1 MYPPGTRVRYIARDF
16 AISIAFWLS
25 MSVLM
30 AWQEYMLAR
39 QENLHYS
46 IAEML
51 LLFAVRCFTLALM
64 TPLIFYIVEWR
75 PLKPGAMIGRGF
87 GYLLGFALFSLAFA
101 SIRWCIY
108 PPWMPDTQHWGV
120 RSFQTFVDMLY
131 EMFADE
137 FVTYIAI
144 VIAAHAYVYFFSVQ
158 RQEREQLELK
168 QALTQS
174 ELQALKSQIHPHFLF
189 NTLHGISTLV
199 ESDPTRAQSMIV
211 NLSRLLRRAIQHDGV
226 DLVTLGEDLQ
236 FAEEYLNIEKMRLG
250 NRLTVHWSILPE
262 SRNVLVP
269 QLILQPLIENAV
281 KHGVSPAR
289 EGGWIEVS
297 SARNGHTLNIEV
309 KNSVLGTHRNGT
321 GLGLQNIRMRLKCL
335 YGDDA
340 SLQFRRD
347 DRVAIASLT
356 MPAFS
361 GAETVEPEVL
371 ELR

>member
-1 MYPPGTRVRYIARDF
+1 MQFSGASVRRIARDF
-16 AISIAFWLS
+16 AISTAFWLS

-39 QENLHYS
+39 QANLNYS
-46 IAEML
+46 ISEMM
-51 LLFAVRCFTLALM
+51 LLFAVRCLTLALI

-75 PLKPGAMIGRGF
+75 PLKPGALLGRGA
-87 GYLLGFALFSLAFA
+87 GYLLGFALFTIAFA

-108 PPWMPDTQHWGV
+108 PPWLPETQHWGA
-120 RSFQTFVDMLY
+120 RSLHSFVDMLY

-137 FVTYIAI
+137 FVTYIGI

-199 ESDPTRAQSMIV
+199 ESDPTRAQRMIV

-250 NRLTVHWSILPE
+250 DRLTVRWSILPE
-262 SRNVLVP
+262 SRKVLVP

-289 EGGWIEVS
+289 EGGWIDVS
-297 SARNGHTLNIEV
+297 SAMSGQTLNIEV
-309 KNSVLGTHRNGT
+309 KNSALGVQKIGT

-340 SLQFRRD
+340 SLHFLRD
-347 DRVAIASLT
+347 DRIATASLT
-356 MPAFS
+356 LPAFS
-361 GAETVEPEVL
+361 GAEIAEPEVL
-371 ELR
+371 ETR

>member
-1 MYPPGTRVRYIARDF
+1 MRVTAAKVRRIARDF

-39 QENLHYS
+39 QAHLHYS
-46 IAEML
+46 MPEML
-51 LLFAVRCFTLALM
+51 LLFAVRCLTLGLM

-75 PLKPGAMIGRGF
+75 PLKPDAMLGRGL
-87 GYLLGFALFSLAFA
+87 GYLLGFALFTFAFA
-101 SIRWCIY
+101 GIRWSIY
-108 PPWMPDTQHWGV
+108 PPWMPETQGWGV
-120 RSFQTFVDMLY
+120 RSLQSFVDMLY

-137 FVTYIAI
+137 FVTYLAI
-144 VIAAHAYVYFFSVQ
+144 VIAAHAYVYFFRVQ

-189 NTLHGISTLV
+189 NTLHGITTLV
-199 ESDPTRAQSMIV
+199 ESDPARAQRMIV
-211 NLSRLLRRAIQHDGV
+211 NLSNLLRRAIQHDGI

-250 NRLTVHWSILPE
+250 DRLTVRWAILPE
-262 SRNVLVP
+262 SRKVLVP
-269 QLILQPLIENAV
+269 QLILQPLIENAI
-281 KHGVSPAR
+281 KHGIAPAR

-297 SARNGHTLNIEV
+297 SGKEGEILNIEV
-309 KNSVLGTHRNGT
+309 KNSALGTHRNGT

-335 YGDDA
+335 YGEDA
-340 SLQFRRD
+340 SLRFHRD
-347 DRVAIASLT
+347 DQVAIARLT
-356 MPAFS
+356 IPALS
-361 GAETVEPEVL
+361 GAEQQEPAAPRVW
-371 ELR
+371 